1 MDNVSGFRKIAKTS
15 SIKGDILFLKK
26 KGKERKNQ
34 LIIYQSYEES
44 ILSEIGE
51 ESFILFLVIKS
62 IEQRI
67 PSTTATVF
75 YILNSIL
82 GFLNPFTFP

>member
-1 MDNVSGFRKIAKTS
+1 MKA
-15 SIKGDILFLKK
+15 DILFLKYK
-26 KGKERKNQ
+26 KKRKNQ

-44 ILSEIGE
+44 ILSKNGG

-67 PSTTATVF
+67 PSTTVTVF
-75 YILNSIL
+75 YILNSTL
-82 GFLNPFTFP
+82 GFLNPFTLS